1 MLQINLFFRDILIFS
16 MHLRCFMNCS
26 PGSILIVDD
35 TRLNLEIM
43 KSLLQ
48 NDYTIFTASD
58 GQTGLALAQ
67 TEKID
72 LVLLDINMPEMDGYE
87 VCARLKSD
95 PATENIPVIF
105 VTARDDVAEE
115 TKGLALGA
123 IDYMIKPISAPVV
136 KARVRNHMRL
146 KQYHDRL
153 YQSDIK
159 VRQLSAAVEQSPV
172 SVVIMDTDRL
182 IVYVNPMFCEMTGHA
197 AEALLNQ
204 NSRFLQS
211 PLTPPSIYAEV
222 WQNLTAGQTWCGEF
236 CNQKKNGELYWESV
250 SIKPLLD
257 NAGQITH
264 YVGVITDITLRK
276 QTETKL
282 RELSLTDELTGL
294 SNRRGFTIL
303 AEQQIKLSQ
312 RLQQGFF
319 LFFAD
324 MDCMKGINDIFG
336 HAIGDQ
342 ALQELAKLLKESFR
356 ASDIVAR
363 LGGDEF
369 VCLSVETGPA
379 EIAATLTLLQ
389 HNIAEAN
396 RTLSRPYT
404 LSLSIGT
411 AQFDSARPSD
421 LDTLLV
427 EADRQMYIAKNAKK
441 RQQHLD

>member
-1 MLQINLFFRDILIFS
+1 
-16 MHLRCFMNCS
+16 
-26 PGSILIVDD
+26 
-35 TRLNLEIM
+35 M

-48 NDYTIFTASD
+48 SDYTIFTASD

-123 IDYMIKPISAPVV
+123 IDYIIKPISAPIV
-136 KARVRNHMRL
+136 KARVRNHLRL

-172 SVVIMDTDRL
+172 SVVIMDTDGL
-182 IVYVNPMFCEMTGHA
+182 IVYVNPMFCEMTGYA
-197 AEALLNQ
+197 AETLINQ

-222 WQNLTAGQTWCGEF
+222 WQNLTAGQTWRGEF
-236 CNQKKNGELYWESV
+236 CNKKKNGELYWESA

-276 QTETKL
+276 QTEVKL

-312 RLQQGFF
+312 RLQQGFS

-324 MDCMKGINDIFG
+324 MDGMKWINDSLG
-336 HAIGDQ
+336 HALGDQ

-379 EIAATLTLLQ
+379 EIAATLSRLQ
-389 HNIAEAN
+389 HTIAETN

-411 AQFDSARPSD
+411 AQFDPAKPND
-421 LDTLLV
+421 LDTLLA
-427 EADRQMYIAKNAKK
+427 EADRQMYTAKKAKNGV
-441 RQQHLD
+441 RGEPL

>member
-1 MLQINLFFRDILIFS
+1 
-16 MHLRCFMNCS
+16 MNCS

-182 IVYVNPMFCEMTGHA
+182 IVYVNPMFCEMTGYA
-197 AEALLNQ
+197 AESLLNQ

-379 EIAATLTLLQ
+379 EIAATLTRLQ

-427 EADRQMYIAKNAKK
+427 EADRQMYIAKKAKNGV
-441 RQQHLD
+441 RGEPL